1 MPINT
6 IQPLNAA
13 DGHTLDAFQSLPDG
27 TPRGGIVVLQEV
39 FGVNDHIR
47 SVTERFALEGYAA
60 IAPALFDRARRRVEL
75 NYTDDDLAHGRELRT
90 SIGWDGPVA
99 DTAAAIQAVAGWGR
113 VGVVGYCWG
122 GSVTWLA
129 GRVITPQSR
138 RRRLLLRRPD
148 RPVSGRG
155 SALPSADAFR
165 EHDPIIPAET
175 WTRSGRGA
183 TGGGDHVWRPS
194 HGFNCDQ
201 RGDFDSRQRGLGR
214 GSEHGIPDRDT
225 SM

>member
-129 GRVITPQSR
+129 ATRITPHVAAAVCYYGGQIAQFR
-138 RRRLLLRRPD
+138 DEAPHC
-148 RPVSGRG
+148 PVLMHFG
-155 SALPSADAFR
+155 
-165 EHDPIIPAET
+165 EHDPIIPAEDVDAI
-175 WTRSGRGA
+175 RAAQPGA
-183 TGGGDHVWRPS
+183 EIHVWPAG

-201 RGDFDSRQRGLGR
+201 RGDFD
-214 GSEHGIPDRDT
+214 PDSAARAGART
-225 SM
+225 MGFLTAHVG